1 MESIVI
7 TIDIP
12 GFGELMLA
20 HLIADYNGTLAVDGK
35 PLDGVKER
43 LSVLAHEL
51 MLHIVT
57 GNTYGDARDH
67 VAGWPAE
74 MVCLSGEPNQAE
86 AKRGYVESLGA
97 NRTVVIGNDRNDAA
111 ALRLAALGIVVLG
124 TEGAAVEA
132 IESAD
137 IVVHHA
143 VDALELLLKTKRLVA
158 SLRS

>member
-43 LSVLAHEL
+43 VSVLAHEL

-67 VAGWPAE
+67 VVGWPAE
-74 MVCLSGEPNQAE
+74 VVCLSGEPNQAE
-86 AKRGYVESLGA
+86 AKRRYIESLGA
-97 NRTVVIGNDRNDAA
+97 NRSAVIGNGRNDAA
-111 ALRLAALGIVVLG
+111 VLRLAALGIVVLG

-143 VDALELLLKTKRLVA
+143 VDALELLLKPKRLVA